1 MAEIGGPM
9 ATKREWTIMW
19 EPVLADTVYTV
30 AIGPEG
36 LKITPKGGR
45 KGAEFTWPQL
55 VRELDGG
62 NGGGMGSGG
71 MSGGYGG

>member
-1 MAEIGGPM
+1 M
-9 ATKREWTIMW
+9 ATKLEKTIKREL
-19 EPVLADTVYTV
+19 ELGDKVYTV

-55 VRELDGG
+55 VRELEGG
-62 NGGGMGSGG
+62 SGGTGGGMSGG

>member
-1 MAEIGGPM
+1 M
-9 ATKREWTIMW
+9 ATRLEKTIKREL
-19 EPVLADTVYTV
+19 ELGDKLYTV
-30 AIGPEG
+30 SIGPEG

-62 NGGGMGSGG
+62 AGDSS
-71 MSGGYGG
+71 MSGGFGG

>member
-1 MAEIGGPM
+1 MAEIGAPM
-9 ATKREWTIMW
+9 ATKLEKTIKREL
-19 EPVLADTVYTV
+19 ELGDKVYTV

-55 VRELDGG
+55 VRELEGG
-62 NGGGMGSGG
+62 STGGMGGG

>member
-1 MAEIGGPM
+1 M
-9 ATKREWTIMW
+9 ATKLEKTIKREL
-19 EPVLADTVYTV
+19 ELGDKANTV

-55 VRELDGG
+55 VRELEGG
-62 NGGGMGSGG
+62 SSDTG
-71 MSGGYGG
+71 MSGGFGG